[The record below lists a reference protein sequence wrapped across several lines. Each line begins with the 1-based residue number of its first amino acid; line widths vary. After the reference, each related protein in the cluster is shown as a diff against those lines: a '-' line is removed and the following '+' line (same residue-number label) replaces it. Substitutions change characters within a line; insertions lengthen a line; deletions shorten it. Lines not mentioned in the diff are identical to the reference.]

1 MKFLAAPDYQS
12 MSRRAANLISA
23 QVILFPNSVL
33 GLATGSTP
41 LGIYRQLADWYDKG
55 DIDFSAVRT
64 VNLDEYCGLAPEQVQ
79 SYHYYMKSNFF
90 SKINVDERNT
100 NLPNGMAA
108 DLNEECRRYDAVIG
122 GLGGIDLHILGIGH
136 TGHIGFN
143 EPGFAFDQTTH
154 VVELNKKTIEA
165 NARFFNNISEVPR
178 RAITMGLKAIMQAK
192 KIVLVANGESK
203 AEILERALFGPVVPE
218 VPASILQMHPSVTV
232 VADEAAFSR
241 IRARHPETL

>member
-1 MKFLAAPDYQS
+1 M
-12 MSRRAANLISA
+12 
-23 QVILFPNSVL
+23 
-33 GLATGSTP
+33 
-41 LGIYRQLADWYDKG
+41 
-55 DIDFSAVRT
+55 
-64 VNLDEYCGLAPEQVQ
+64 
-79 SYHYYMKSNFF
+79 
-90 SKINVDERNT
+90 
-100 NLPNGMAA
+100 
-108 DLNEECRRYDAVIG
+108 
-122 GLGGIDLHILGIGH
+122 
-136 TGHIGFN
+136 
-143 EPGFAFDQTTH
+143 
-154 VVELNKKTIEA
+154 VELNKKTIEA

>member
-90 SKINVDERNT
+90 SKINVDGRNT

-108 DLNEECRRYDAVIG
+108 DLNENAGVMMRSSADW
-122 GLGGIDLHILGIGH
+122 GIDLQILGIGH

-165 NARFFNNISEVPR
+165 NARF
-178 RAITMGLKAIMQAK
+178 
-192 KIVLVANGESK
+192 
-203 AEILERALFGPVVPE
+203 
-218 VPASILQMHPSVTV
+218 
-232 VADEAAFSR
+232 
-241 IRARHPETL
+241 